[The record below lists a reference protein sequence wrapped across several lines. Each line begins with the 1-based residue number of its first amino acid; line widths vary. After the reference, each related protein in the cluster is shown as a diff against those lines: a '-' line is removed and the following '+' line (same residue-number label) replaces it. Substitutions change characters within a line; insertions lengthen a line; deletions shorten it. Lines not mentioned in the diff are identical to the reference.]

1 MNNKIKLNLKDKDVK
16 FESVFK
22 AVLTVLTALLLLVT
36 VSLVVVTK
44 DNQKQI
50 EGLQERIETIT
61 KNSTENPDANKNL
74 KDSQITR
81 KYMVDDDCFVEVW
94 DSQFKTLRSY
104 TVEFDEWV
112 HFKVGEIW

>member
-1 MNNKIKLNLKDKDVK
+1 MKIKVNYKDLKMGTIYKAI
-16 FESVFK
+16 S
-22 AVLTVLTALLLLVT
+22 AVLTTLLLLVT

-50 EGLQERIETIT
+50 KGLQERIETIT
-61 KNSTENPDANKNL
+61 KNSTENPDVNQNL
-74 KDSQITR
+74 KDSQITK

-94 DSQFKTLRSY
+94 DSQFKTLRAY
-104 TVEFDEWV
+104 TVEFDEWE